1 MAVKSA
7 PVDAH
12 AEALSAI
19 ACLRQLS
26 ELFSARRE
34 QLAAAVDLTEH
45 QWAVLEQTTNEHF
58 MPSMFARS
66 RQSSAA
72 AVSKTLR
79 QLIDKGLVSATIDEK
94 DGRQRRYELT
104 PKGRRVMEQLRI
116 NREAA
121 VRDIWMKFEP
131 KRLRAFAEF
140 ATELSER
147 LERYSRRADKR
158 ASQPSAVGRQPS
170 GTRCSG

>member
-7 PVDAH
+7 PPDAH
-12 AEALSAI
+12 AEALRAI
-19 ACLRQLS
+19 GCLRQLT
-26 ELFSARRE
+26 ELFTARRE
-34 QLAAAVDLTEH
+34 QLAAAVGLTEH
-45 QWAVLEQTTNEHF
+45 QWAVLEQTTSEHF

-79 QLIDKGLVSATIDEK
+79 QLIDKGLVSAVIDAK

-104 PKGRRVMEQLRI
+104 PKGRRVMDQLRL

-131 KRLRAFAEF
+131 KRLRAFTEF

-147 LERYSRRADKR
+147 LESYSRRADKKQQVGT
-158 ASQPSAVGRQPS
+158 SQ
-170 GTRCSG
+170 

>member
-7 PVDAH
+7 PLDAH
-12 AEALSAI
+12 AAALAAI
-19 ACLRQLS
+19 ECLRQLT
-26 ELFSARRE
+26 ELFQARRE

-45 QWAVLEQTTNEHF
+45 QWAVLEQTTSEHF

-79 QLIDKGLVSATIDEK
+79 QLIDKGLVSAAIDET

-104 PKGRRVMEQLRI
+104 TKGRRIMEQLRQS
-116 NREAA
+116 REAA

-131 KRLRAFAEF
+131 KRLRAFTEF
-140 ATELSER
+140 ATELSTE
-147 LERYSRRADKR
+147 LESYSRRADKK
-158 ASQPSAVGRQPS
+158 Q
-170 GTRCSG
+170 

>member
-1 MAVKSA
+1 MAVKTVPPDSYA
-7 PVDAH
+7 DA
-12 AEALSAI
+12 LRAI
-19 ACLRQLS
+19 GCLQQLA
-26 ELFSARRE
+26 ELFAARRE
-34 QLAAAVDLTEH
+34 QLAATVELTEH
-45 QWAVLEQTTNEHF
+45 QWAVLEQTTREHF

-79 QLIDKGLVSATIDEK
+79 QLIEKGLVRASIDVN
-94 DGRQRRYELT
+94 DGRQRHYELT
-104 PKGRRVMEQLRI
+104 PKGRRVMEQLHQS
-116 NREAA
+116 RELA

-147 LERYSRRADKR
+147 LETFSRRADKKQQIGT
-158 ASQPSAVGRQPS
+158 SQ
-170 GTRCSG
+170 

>member
-1 MAVKSA
+1 MPVAAKSA
-7 PVDAH
+7 SSDPH

-19 ACLRQLS
+19 ACLRQLT

-45 QWAVLEQTTNEHF
+45 QWAVLEQTTSEHF

-79 QLIDKGLVSATIDEK
+79 QLIDKGLVSAAIDEK

-104 PKGRRVMEQLRI
+104 AKGRRVMDQLRQ

-131 KRLRAFAEF
+131 KRLRDFTEF
-140 ATELSER
+140 ATELSEK
-147 LERYSRRADKR
+147 LESYSRRADKKQKKTQ
-158 ASQPSAVGRQPS
+158 QPGSS
-170 GTRCSG
+170 H

>member
-1 MAVKSA
+1 MAAKTT
-7 PVDAH
+7 PLDAH

-19 ACLRQLS
+19 AGLRQLT
-26 ELFSARRE
+26 ELFQARRE

-45 QWAVLEQTTNEHF
+45 QWALLEQTTNEHF

-104 PKGRRVMEQLRI
+104 TKGRRVMEQLRQ

-121 VRDIWMKFEP
+121 VRDIWMKFDT
-131 KRLRAFAEF
+131 KRLRAFTEF
-140 ATELSER
+140 ATELSDR
-147 LERYSRRADKR
+147 LERYSRRADKN
-158 ASQPSAVGRQPS
+158 SS
-170 GTRCSG
+170 